1 MPRATRFM
9 TIFNKGDL
17 LLAEFPF
24 AGSSLTKKR
33 PALVLL
39 DSGDVDVVLARITTQ
54 PHQTPHDVN
63 LIHWQTCG
71 LRAPSLIRLHKIV
84 TAEKAQVLRVLGSL
98 HPVDRQ
104 NVSAALKQ
112 TFGNW

>member
-1 MPRATRFM
+1 M

-24 AGSSLTKKR
+24 AGGKLTKKR

-39 DSGDVDVVLARITTQ
+39 DSGDADVVLARITTQ
-54 PHQTPHDVN
+54 AHQTAHDVN
-63 LIHWQTCG
+63 VVHWQTCG
-71 LRAPSLIRLHKIV
+71 LRTASFIRLHKIV
-84 TAEKAQVLRVLGSL
+84 TAEKTQVLRVLGRL

-104 NVSAALKQ
+104 NVSIVLNRL
-112 TFGNW
+112 FGNW